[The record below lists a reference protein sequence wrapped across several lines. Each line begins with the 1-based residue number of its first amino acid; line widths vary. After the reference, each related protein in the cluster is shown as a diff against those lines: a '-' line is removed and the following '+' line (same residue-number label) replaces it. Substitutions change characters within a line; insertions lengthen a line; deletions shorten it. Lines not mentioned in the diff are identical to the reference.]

1 MMDGNLLPHLELSH
15 HPISKGRDYDE
26 YLGNRALEKEGK
38 EKWNKRM
45 GKLLSVLKAVFNYD
59 RLYLGGGN
67 VNALTIP
74 LDENIHLFN
83 NQDCIK
89 GGAKLWELKDGYHIT
104 TNNPQ

>member
-1 MMDGNLLPHLELSH
+1 V
-15 HPISKGRDYDE
+15 
-26 YLGNRALEKEGK
+26 GNRALDKEGK

-67 VNALTIP
+67 VKALTIP

-83 NQDCIK
+83 NQDGIK
-89 GGAKLWELKDGYHIT
+89 GGAKLWDLKDGYHIT
-104 TNNPQ
+104 TNYPQ